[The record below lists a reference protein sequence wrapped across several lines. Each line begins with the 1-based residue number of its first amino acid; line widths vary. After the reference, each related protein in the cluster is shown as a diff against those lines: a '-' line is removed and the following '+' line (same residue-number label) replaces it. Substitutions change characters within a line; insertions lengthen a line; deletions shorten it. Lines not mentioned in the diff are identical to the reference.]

1 MNAPSATDLDVRLAR
16 RERMEAISDLI
27 GRVGHDYNNL
37 FGIVINTMAILREE
51 LAGLPELE
59 NLKAFID
66 DAESAS
72 REGASVMARLLA
84 CAGRQGP
91 RLTAFDPGPVIE
103 GLVRRADGSRPE
115 NVRLEAAL
123 CPDPPAVRGD
133 PERLASVIENLLQNA
148 LEAMPEGGKLTLES
162 TTRPRGGAAAPD
174 PAGSAERF
182 VALSVSDS
190 GEGIPRDRLKR
201 VFEPFVTTR
210 QPAKERGFGLS
221 LAYGYAVQCGGEL
234 DLESNPGGGT
244 RVTLW
249 MPVAE

>member
-1 MNAPSATDLDVRLAR
+1 MNAPSATDLDVRLIR
-16 RERMEAISDLI
+16 RERMEAVSDLI

-37 FGIVINTMAILREE
+37 FGILINAMAILREE
-51 LAGLPELE
+51 LAGQLDSE
-59 NLKAFID
+59 NLKVFID

-72 REGASVMARLLA
+72 REGAAVMARLLA
-84 CAGRQGP
+84 CAGHQGS
-91 RLTAFDPGPVIE
+91 RLTAFDPGPVFE
-103 GLVRRADGSRPE
+103 DLVRRAGSSKPE
-115 NVRLEAAL
+115 NVRLDAAL

-133 PERLASVIENLLQNA
+133 RERLTSVMENLLQNA
-148 LEAMPEGGKLTLES
+148 LEAMPEGGKLTVES
-162 TTRPRGGAAAPD
+162 TTRPRVGAAAPNPSGD
-174 PAGSAERF
+174 ADRY

-190 GEGIPRDRLKR
+190 GEGIQRDRLKR

-234 DLESNPGGGT
+234 DLESNPGEGT
-244 RVTLW
+244 TVTLW